1 MNSLPEGFFGQ
12 GRAYDQ
18 AKRGGSM
25 KKHFSTVILILVFLV
40 GLGLMMYPTVSDLI
54 NKAHQ
59 SIAMDSYDEQVSD
72 MSEEEYDEILE
83 AARRYNSK
91 LTTNEF
97 PRDEADLIGN
107 EEYRAAMDPM
117 GSGMMGY
124 IRIDAIGLKMPIY
137 HGTREAVLQT
147 GVGHIPT
154 TSLPVGGKGTHA
166 VITGHRGLPSARLF
180 TDIDKL
186 KIGDMF
192 YIYVLDDVLAYKV
205 DQIETVLPTQ
215 TKDLQII
222 EGEDHVTLV
231 TCTPYGI
238 NTHRLLVRGTRTE
251 YKPEIEEETTADV
264 IKRTFNPQMI
274 IAVIC
279 SAVLILVFIIVI
291 IKTKKRRKK
300 A

>member
-12 GRAYDQ
+12 GRAYHQ
-18 AKRGGSM
+18 TKCGGSM
-25 KKHFSTVILILVFLV
+25 KKHFSTVILIIVFLA

-59 SIAMDSYDEQVSD
+59 SVAMDSYDEQVSN
-72 MSEEEYDEILE
+72 MSEEEFDEILE
-83 AARRYNSK
+83 DARHYNSK

-97 PRDEADLIGN
+97 PRDEEDLEGN
-107 EEYRAAMDPM
+107 DEYKAAMNPL
-117 GSGMMGY
+117 GTGIMGY
-124 IRIDAIGLKMPIY
+124 IKIDTIGLKMPIY

-154 TSLPVGGKGTHA
+154 TSLPVGGKSTHA

-186 KIGDMF
+186 EVGDMF

-205 DQIETVLPTQ
+205 DQINTVLPTQ

-238 NTHRLLVRGTRTE
+238 NTHRLLVRGTRTKYNPDIQKE
-251 YKPEIEEETTADV
+251 TSTEI
-264 IKRTFNPQMI
+264 IKRTVNPQLLITVVCSVVFMALFVI
-274 IAVIC
+274 I
-279 SAVLILVFIIVI
+279 L